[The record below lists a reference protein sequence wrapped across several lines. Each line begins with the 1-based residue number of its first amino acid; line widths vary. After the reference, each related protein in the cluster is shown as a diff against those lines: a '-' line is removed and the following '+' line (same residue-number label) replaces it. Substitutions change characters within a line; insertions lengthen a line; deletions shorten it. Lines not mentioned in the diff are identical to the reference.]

1 MSDIQIMPFR
11 VETLKQRAV
20 VPCLVYCIDQDR
32 GDLYIVPDPPAASQ
46 VADPL
51 PFAVTIPI
59 DDS

>member
-1 MSDIQIMPFR
+1 MPFR